1 MDGNACNTDSL
12 GEQIQRAFPAA
23 RVVKTLNTM
32 NAMLMTD
39 PQQVAGGD
47 HTVFMSGNDARAKRQ
62 VADILTNWLGWKQVV
77 DLGDITTARGT
88 EMILPLWVFLM
99 GVVGSPMF
107 NFKIV
112 KRDASTKRIGS
123 VDVPGGFDPST
134 GEGEWSILAGNRS
147 HGAPWHLCKVRWPR
161 CPVIFPRKRAVAS

>member
-12 GEQIQRAFPAA
+12 GEQIQRAFPAV
-23 RVVKTLNTM
+23 RVVKTLTTM

-112 KRDASTKRIGS
+112 KGDASMKRI
-123 VDVPGGFDPST
+123 
-134 GEGEWSILAGNRS
+134 
-147 HGAPWHLCKVRWPR
+147 
-161 CPVIFPRKRAVAS
+161 